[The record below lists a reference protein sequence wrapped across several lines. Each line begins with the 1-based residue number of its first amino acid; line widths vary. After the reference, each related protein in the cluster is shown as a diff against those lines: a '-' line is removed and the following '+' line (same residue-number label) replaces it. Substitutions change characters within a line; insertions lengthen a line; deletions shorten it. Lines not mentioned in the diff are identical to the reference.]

1 MPLTVYSKPVR
12 YDSDTMLSR
21 ITDFDCVEDETT
33 PWLKF
38 GTTGTAAAGDA
49 NSSSKALAALQFT
62 DHLAD
67 GACVA
72 CAR

>member
-1 MPLTVYSKPVR
+1 
-12 YDSDTMLSR
+12 MLSR

-33 PWLKF
+33 PCEKL

-62 DHLAD
+62 DHLSD
-67 GACVA
+67 GAGVSSA
-72 CAR
+72 WRNS